1 MSGRILTL
9 DPHDDAASVA
19 DRLQWADARYVLL
32 IFPAEAQWRE
42 LDYVRLRH
50 AAQSLGVELALVHPE
65 RAQRLAAR
73 EAGLVAFASVEQATS
88 ARWLPP
94 EHVEPLRRQRPPRRF
109 VPNSLARFFP
119 HRRRLAQV
127 VRALVAA
134 AALGTVAGAALIIAP
149 HARITLVASSQPV
162 QTITLAT
169 LDTRAGSVNVA
180 ERVIPAQRV
189 DVIVEDRLA
198 VQTTG
203 RKDVPKF
210 KARGQVTFVN
220 ILATPYTVPRD
231 TVVRTTA
238 TGTPV
243 RFITLADVEVPP
255 GGRANV
261 EVEALEEGTRGN
273 VPAYQINR
281 VEGVPALAV
290 TVFNPEPTQ
299 GGGDVTVRSVTENDY
314 RRLRAALRDRLLQL
328 AAEQMRQDPEVVN
341 SGLVVLPETL
351 FIASVQDETYDRFIT
366 EQADEVSLN
375 MRLQVAG
382 LAIDPRDVRAL
393 AREALLK
400 ATPEGFSLL
409 SVDQIRSAVVEEG
422 TGSLTQIYI
431 TACGKAGA
439 EIDPEAVRRLVRG
452 RTLAE
457 AQIALLR
464 TFSLRQNPRIELEP
478 RWLAG
483 GRLPLLTVRIEA
495 KVERE

>member
-9 DPHDDAASVA
+9 DPNDDVA
-19 DRLQWADARYVLL
+19 GATDRLQWAGAQHVLL
-32 IFPAEAQWRE
+32 VFPAEAQWRE
-42 LDYVRLRH
+42 LDYARLRR
-50 AAQSLGVELALVHPE
+50 AAQSLGVALALVHP
-65 RAQRLAAR
+65 RRDQRLAAR

-94 EHVEPLRRQRPPRRF
+94 EHVEPLRRLHPPRRF

-119 HRRRLAQV
+119 RRRRIVQIA
-127 VRALVAA
+127 RALVAA
-134 AALGTVAGAALIIAP
+134 AALATVAGAALILAP
-149 HARITLVASSQPV
+149 YARITLVASSQPV

-169 LDTRAGSVNVA
+169 LDTRATRVNLA

-189 DVIVEDRLA
+189 DVVVEDRLT

-220 ILATPYTVPRD
+220 LLTTPYTVPKD

-238 TGTPV
+238 TGAPV
-243 RFITLADVEVPP
+243 RFVTLADVEVPP
-255 GGRANV
+255 GGRASV

-314 RRLRAALRDRLLQL
+314 RRARAALRDRLLQR

-341 SGLVVLPETL
+341 GGLVVLPETL
-351 FIASVQDETYDRFIT
+351 FIAGVQDETYDRFIT
-366 EQADEVSLN
+366 EQADEVTLN

-393 AREALLK
+393 ARDALLK
-400 ATPEGFSLL
+400 KTPEGFSLL
-409 SVDQIRSAVVEEG
+409 SVDAVRSAVVEEG

-431 TACGKAGA
+431 TARGRAGA
-439 EIDPEAVRRLVRG
+439 EIDPEAVRRLARG
-452 RTLAE
+452 KTLAE

-464 TFSLRQNPRIELEP
+464 AFPLRQNPRIELEP

-483 GRLPLLTVRIEA
+483 GRLPLLTMRIEA
-495 KVERE
+495 TVERE